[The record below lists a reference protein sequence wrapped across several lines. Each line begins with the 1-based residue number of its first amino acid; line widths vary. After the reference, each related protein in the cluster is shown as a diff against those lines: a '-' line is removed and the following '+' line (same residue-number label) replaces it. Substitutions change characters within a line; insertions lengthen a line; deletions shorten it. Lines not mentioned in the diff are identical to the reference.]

1 MKPSSFARLSGVSL
15 MVSAVLEMALGVIA
29 ATVPVV
35 LSPSAP
41 SSLELVLWSSL
52 AAVSRALALI
62 GIIGLARGGA
72 AGNSALG
79 KIGFG
84 LAVLGLALNV
94 PIIASGAVKVTLLA
108 QLLDGVTATLYALG
122 LTLVGMAVLLAHRWQ
137 GWHRFMPLLLGL
149 YILLVVDPLRRH
161 QPGRARPLSRV
172 GFSSARLDRGRP
184 RRSCC
189 WLLARP
195 CLPEQLP

>member
-15 MVSAVLEMALGVIA
+15 MVSAVLEMALGVMA
-29 ATVPVV
+29 ANAPMV

-41 SSLELVLWSSL
+41 SSLEVILWNSL

-79 KIGFG
+79 KIGLG

-108 QLLDGVTATLYALG
+108 QMLDGMTATLYALG
-122 LTLVGMAVLLAHRWQ
+122 LTLAGLAVLLARRWQ

-149 YILLVVDPLRRH
+149 YVLLVVTPYVVISRGGPDLPWFVASSDVFTLLLGGALYAEAGH
-161 QPGRARPLSRV
+161 VARGAPAS
-172 GFSSARLDRGRP
+172 
-184 RRSCC
+184 
-189 WLLARP
+189 
-195 CLPEQLP
+195 